1 MVSWEDVAIA
11 LLIPLALVAVVA
23 RLWLTAPLKSVA
35 TYFAAGA
42 SLAFAGLLA
51 EHYLAGLL
59 QPWVPRRD
67 RTIVAAFVLA
77 ALTEELLKIAQ
88 IVQLSERRDA
98 RTLHEIIA
106 IALPVAA
113 GFAGAENVVYLFRY
127 ANEIANLLLVRT
139 FTAVPMHLAAAVV
152 ASRFIFMA
160 RQGPSSMHYYA
171 VAVIVATAIH
181 GLYDYLIMASRGQ
194 SSSFLFVLGFVLAW
208 AWRITRTARA
218 PHDAPS

>member
-11 LLIPLALVAVVA
+11 LLIPLALVLVVA

-42 SLAFAGLLA
+42 ALAFAGLLA

-127 ANEIANLLLVRT
+127 ANEISNLLLVRHSPPCPCT
-139 FTAVPMHLAAAVV
+139 SPRRRRLPLHLYGAA
-152 ASRFIFMA
+152 R
-160 RQGPSSMHYYA
+160 PSSMHYYA

-208 AWRITRTARA
+208 AWRITRTAHAR
-218 PHDAPS
+218 HDASS